1 MTSRPV
7 VSFHS
12 LSRFLLAVTLLLL
25 VGARQAFG
33 HTGLADTTDVPGW
46 HEITTVD
53 DVWRVYPERLRIL
66 FGALELSRPG
76 LEAVRT
82 AVQAGDTAAA
92 GEALVA
98 YYRQSDSGHWLR
110 SSSSSEP
117 QGEVDLTAARRLV
130 GDTVSFGVAPT
141 RVPRRRDGGLNWSYL
156 GPENDK
162 EFGYSLNGLTYLP
175 TLLDAWRATDQP
187 VYAETFDRLIR
198 DWTIHNPLPAKGDSI
213 YMVKDTPGEL
223 GWRDLDE
230 VRWRDLE
237 AGQRLG
243 ESWPHVF
250 YGFQQAEAFTPA
262 ARLLM
267 LASIPE
273 QATYVKNNH
282 KVGHNWTTMEMNG
295 LSLVGLAFPE
305 FTAADTWANYA
316 LDVMLKELSRQVY
329 PDGVQT
335 ELSTKTHRVALT
347 RFRAVAENFRVAGR
361 SVPAAYVRR
370 LEDMH
375 GYLAFSMRPDGYQ
388 PLNNDTDR
396 RSVRERVLV
405 AADTYDRPDWRFVAT
420 NGASGER
427 PEGRSSQVF
436 PWAGIHVMR
445 SGWDE
450 EAHWAFFDTGP
461 FGTGHQHADKLHL
474 SIAAYGRDL
483 LVDGGRYTHQNYWS
497 FDPWATWRGYFR
509 STHSHNTLLIDG
521 HGQYNGERGDGPGDE
536 ETEEVMQYLVAEE
549 PMKEGVA
556 FVNTETFDYARGRV
570 GFDFSSIEG
579 RADHTRA
586 VVYVRNRFWV
596 VVDRVETDRPRR
608 VEALWHYAPHCTVEL
623 ADGQGGP
630 SAVSTDVEKGNLRI
644 VPAVSGPGEAELT
657 WAVRIVKGQEEPHY
671 QGWYSAEYGVKG
683 PAPTVVYRADEIEGP
698 ATFVWVLVPAKG
710 AVPAV
715 KAEVTG
721 RSGDAVRVHVE
732 KEGAE
737 PVVVTVPLG
746 PGPGAPSVERPNDE
760 TR

>member
-1 MTSRPV
+1 MPSRPA
-7 VSFHS
+7 VSLQS
-12 LSRFLLAVTLLLL
+12 LSYILVIVTFFPLA
-25 VGARQAFG
+25 
-33 HTGLADTTDVPGW
+33 GLRPAVANAGSADTTDVPGW
-46 HEITTVD
+46 SDVTSVE
-53 DVWRVYPERLRIL
+53 DVWSAYPERMHML
-66 FGALELSRPG
+66 FSALELRHPG

-82 AVQAGDTAAA
+82 AVQAGDTVAA

-98 YYRQSDSGHWLR
+98 YYRQSNSGHWLR
-110 SSSSSEP
+110 SDASEP
-117 QGEVDLTAARRLV
+117 QGEIALAEAQRLV
-130 GDTVSFGVAPT
+130 DDTVSFGVTPT
-141 RVPRRRDGGLNWSYL
+141 RVPRRGDGGLDWSHL

-162 EFGYSLNGLTYLP
+162 EFGYSLNGLKYLT
-175 TLLDAWRATDQP
+175 TLLEAWRATDEP
-187 VYAETFDRLIR
+187 VYVETLDRLIR
-198 DWTIHNPLPAKGDSI
+198 DWTIHNPLPAEGDSI
-213 YMVKDTPGEL
+213 YMIKDTPGEL
-223 GWRDLDE
+223 GWRDIDE

-243 ESWPHVF
+243 ESWPQVF
-250 YGFQQAEAFTPA
+250 YGLQGADAFTPA

-295 LSLVGLAFPE
+295 LALAGLAFPE
-305 FTAADTWANYA
+305 FKAADAWADYA

-347 RFRAVAENFRVAGR
+347 RFRALAETLRKAGR
-361 SVPAAYVRR
+361 SVPDAYARR
-370 LEDMH
+370 LEEMH
-375 GYLAFSMRPDGYQ
+375 GYLAFSMRPDGHQ

-396 RSVRERVLV
+396 RSVRERVLT
-405 AADTYDRPDWRFVAT
+405 AADTYDRADWRFIAT
-420 NGASGER
+420 HGVSGER
-427 PEGRSSQVF
+427 PEGLPSRVF
-436 PWAGIHVMR
+436 PWAGIHAMR

-450 EAHWAFFDTGP
+450 EAHWTFFDTGP

-497 FDPWATWRGYFR
+497 FDPWTTWRGYFR

-536 ETEEVMQYLVAEE
+536 ETEEVMRYLVAEE
-549 PMKEGVA
+549 PMEEGEEY
-556 FVNTETFDYARGRV
+556 VNTEAFDYARGQV

-579 RADHTRA
+579 RAEHTRA
-586 VVYVRNRFWV
+586 VVYVRDRFWV

-623 ADGQGGP
+623 MDGESGP
-630 SAVSTDVEKGNLRI
+630 AAVSTDAGEGNLRV
-644 VPAVSGPGEAELT
+644 VPAFIDSSEAVSWTA
-657 WAVRIVKGQEEPHY
+657 RIVQGQETPHY
-671 QGWYSAEYGVKG
+671 QGWYSAAYGVKEA
-683 PAPTVVYRADEIEGP
+683 APTVIYQADGVDGP
-698 ATFVWVLVPAKG
+698 ATFVWALVPAKG
-710 AVPAV
+710 TVPEV
-715 KAEVTG
+715 KAEVISQVDG
-721 RSGDAVRVHVE
+721 AVQVRVE
-732 KEGAE
+732 TAGAA
-737 PVVVTVPLG
+737 PVVVTVPLE
-746 PGPGAPSVERPNDE
+746 PGTAAPAVGKPDDE